1 MRARISGPIGPFAGR
16 RDSGLMQLRRRRI
29 SAHERSRRDRF
40 LTIVG
45 GGWDVFAWA
54 YLFLVF
60 VVTISR
66 PISSQ
71 PTPVLQALQAGF
83 PVAVA
88 GTPVVLVIGLLSRRW
103 IQAGSALV
111 LVITSL
117 FAISPAVGRDP
128 LPFWA
133 NGATEFRVAS
143 ANLYFR
149 NATPLDAAQ
158 ALYETDADIVALS
171 ELTSRFVSAAT
182 SVGFDERYPYRLL
195 DAQEPIGENS
205 PSGGLGVYSKYPFDD
220 VVRVGRD
227 RAPFTRM
234 LLPDGQG
241 IRILPVHAES
251 PSTSRRVGRWAS
263 DLARLGRLVEASE
276 EPVLLV
282 GDFNAGRWQPAFGA
296 LLRRGLTD
304 GHEAVGRGLSR
315 SWPDGFPL
323 FRLDHALY
331 TRGFAAR
338 SVHDLNVP
346 GSDHR
351 GFVATFAIEPRR

>member
-1 MRARISGPIGPFAGR
+1 
-16 RDSGLMQLRRRRI
+16 MQWRRRRI
-29 SAHERSRRDRF
+29 PAHERSRRQRVLAVF
-40 LTIVG
+40 G
-45 GGWDVFAWA
+45 GGWDVLAWA
-54 YLFLVF
+54 YVFLVF

-83 PVAVA
+83 PVVVA
-88 GTPVVLVIGLLSRRW
+88 GTPLVLLVGLASRRW
-103 IQAGSALV
+103 IQALAALV
-111 LVITSL
+111 LVVTSWL
-117 FAISPAVGRDP
+117 AVAPAIGRDP
-128 LPFWA
+128 VPFWA
-133 NGATEFRVAS
+133 NGATEFRIAS

-149 NATPLDAAQ
+149 NGTPIDAAKVLI
-158 ALYETDADIVALS
+158 ATDADIIALS
-171 ELTSRFVSAAT
+171 ELTPGFVSAAT
-182 SVGFDERYPYRLL
+182 TVGFDERYPYRLL
-195 DAQEPIGENS
+195 DAQEPVGGNS
-205 PSGGLGVYSKYPFDD
+205 PTGGLGLYSKFPFDD
-220 VVRVGRD
+220 IVRVGRD
-227 RAPFTRM
+227 RAPFTRVV
-234 LLPDGQG
+234 LPDGQG
-241 IRILPVHAES
+241 IRVLPVHAES
-251 PSTSRRVGRWAS
+251 PSTAGRVGRWAS

-338 SVHDLNVP
+338 SVRDLNVP

-351 GFVATFAIEPRR
+351 GFVATFAVQPRR

>member
-1 MRARISGPIGPFAGR
+1 
-16 RDSGLMQLRRRRI
+16 MQWRRRRI
-29 SAHERSRRDRF
+29 PAHERSRRQRV
-40 LTIVG
+40 LSVVG
-45 GGWDVFAWA
+45 GGWDVLAWA
-54 YLFLVF
+54 YVFLVV

-66 PISSQ
+66 PISSR

-83 PVAVA
+83 PVVVA
-88 GTPVVLVIGLLSRRW
+88 GTPVVLVVGLVSRRW
-103 IQAGSALV
+103 IHAIAALV
-111 LVITSL
+111 LVITSW
-117 FAISPAVGRDP
+117 FALSPAVGRDP

-133 NGATEFRVAS
+133 DGATQIRIAS

-149 NATPLDAAQ
+149 NGTPLDAARTLF
-158 ALYETDADIVALS
+158 ATDADIVALS
-171 ELTSRFVSAAT
+171 ELTPSFVSAAT
-182 SVGFDERYPYRLL
+182 TVGFDQRYPYRLL
-195 DAQEPIGENS
+195 DAQEPIGGNS
-205 PSGGLGVYSKYPFDD
+205 PTGGLGLYSRFPFDD
-220 VVRVGRD
+220 IVRVGRD
-227 RAPFTRM
+227 RAPFTRVI
-234 LLPDGQG
+234 LPDGQS
-241 IRILPVHAES
+241 IRVLPVHAES
-251 PSTSRRVGRWAS
+251 PSTAGRVGRWAS
-263 DLARLGRLVEASE
+263 DLARLGRLVEATA

-338 SVHDLNVP
+338 SVRDVNVP

-351 GFVATFAIEPRR
+351 GFVATFAIQPRREVQ